1 MAGNKITK
9 KVRFLP
15 YLPYG
20 YCSRLAITMEGKN
33 NPFAAV
39 FRSFDDPE
47 GLVAQSDQYRK
58 AALKRTRL
66 LFQKGYA
73 KDSKCSC
80 GNPIRERS
88 FGHLTKLGL
97 AVLIEALDEAINDG
111 GEADNNL
118 NAHNGKIK
126 ENHFRSG
133 SQASID
139 LRESLA
145 ATAELE
151 DQALFNE
158 TLLSA
163 VIDGQVTPL
172 TQAISI
178 ANDAK
183 INFTK
188 YSANQRYNI
197 WRLSHI
203 QAMFQANNYL
213 TYLDRRP
220 YDTGFAIDGI
230 ADENSFQA
238 YTQKHGLTL
247 PAFTYKAL
255 TEWYKNNPGFYRFT
269 QLVPDESEEAKEE
282 WIATPAF
289 YAAHELPYNDS
300 KKTIQLG
307 ANAMGSKQVINA
319 IHVGLA
325 TGKKINYVVYHGKPG
340 PFKWLPRRELQTK
353 EEITRS
359 VRTMK
364 TRCPEMPIRDN
375 VDFALFFCSSHH
387 QFLAFFDGVKKRHI
401 KHQKQTYITNEPYRG
416 IYIIPVNDS
425 GAALLWCLLE
435 FTPSEAENKIH
446 ESLIAN
452 DDNIKLSAELYYPIT
467 YNDKRVLSGYTMDL
481 RRICNALEDHLD
493 GHDFY
498 IACFPDQI
506 PWYKKLFPEK
516 EFL

>member
-39 FRSFDDPE
+39 FRSFNEPE

-80 GNPIRERS
+80 GNPTRERS

-97 AVLIEALDEAINDG
+97 AVLIEALDEAINDE
-111 GEADNNL
+111 GEAANKL

-133 SQASID
+133 SQSSID

-151 DQALFNE
+151 DKALFNE

-163 VIDGQVTPL
+163 VMNGQVTPL
-172 TQAISI
+172 TQAIAI

-203 QAMFQANNYL
+203 QAMFLANNYL
-213 TYLDRRP
+213 TYMDRRP

-230 ADENSFQA
+230 FDEKSYNA
-238 YTQKHGLTL
+238 YIQKYGLTL
-247 PAFTYKAL
+247 PAYTYKAL
-255 TEWYKNNPGFYRFT
+255 TEWYKNNPGFYRIT
-269 QLVPDESEEAKEE
+269 QQYPDESDEAREE
-282 WIATPAF
+282 WLTTPAF
-289 YAAHELPYNDS
+289 YAAQELPYNDS
-300 KKTIQLG
+300 KKPF
-307 ANAMGSKQVINA
+307 N
-319 IHVGLA
+319 LA
-325 TGKKINYVVYHGKPG
+325 
-340 PFKWLPRRELQTK
+340 RMQRE
-353 EEITRS
+353 
-359 VRTMK
+359 
-364 TRCPEMPIRDN
+364 
-375 VDFALFFCSSHH
+375 
-387 QFLAFFDGVKKRHI
+387 
-401 KHQKQTYITNEPYRG
+401 
-416 IYIIPVNDS
+416 VN
-425 GAALLWCLLE
+425 
-435 FTPSEAENKIH
+435 K
-446 ESLIAN
+446 
-452 DDNIKLSAELYYPIT
+452 
-467 YNDKRVLSGYTMDL
+467 
-481 RRICNALEDHLD
+481 
-493 GHDFY
+493 
-498 IACFPDQI
+498 
-506 PWYKKLFPEK
+506 
-516 EFL
+516 

>member
-97 AVLIEALDEAINDG
+97 VVLIEALDEAVNDG
-111 GEADNNL
+111 SDADTEL
-118 NAHNGKIK
+118 NVPNGKLK

-203 QAMFQANNYL
+203 QAMFLANDYL

-269 QLVPDESEEAKEE
+269 QLIPDESDEAREE
-282 WIATPAF
+282 WLATPAF

-307 ANAMGSKQVINA
+307 ANAKGSKQVINA

-340 PFKWLPRRELQTK
+340 PFKWLPRRELQAK

-359 VRTMK
+359 VHSMK
-364 TRCPEMPIRDN
+364 TRCPEMPIQDN
-375 VDFALFFCSSHH
+375 VDFALYFCTSHH
-387 QFLAFFDGVKKRHI
+387 QFSALFDGVKKRHI
-401 KHQKQTYITNEPYRG
+401 KYKKQSYITNEPYRG
-416 IYIIPVNDS
+416 IYIVPVNDS

-435 FTPSEAENKIH
+435 FTPSEAEKKIH
-446 ESLIAN
+446 ES
-452 DDNIKLSAELYYPIT
+452 
-467 YNDKRVLSGYTMDL
+467 
-481 RRICNALEDHLD
+481 ICNAYPHIT
-493 GHDFY
+493 HCS
-498 IACFPDQI
+498 AMKRKSSPATQ
-506 PWYKKLFPEK
+506 WT
-516 EFL
+516 